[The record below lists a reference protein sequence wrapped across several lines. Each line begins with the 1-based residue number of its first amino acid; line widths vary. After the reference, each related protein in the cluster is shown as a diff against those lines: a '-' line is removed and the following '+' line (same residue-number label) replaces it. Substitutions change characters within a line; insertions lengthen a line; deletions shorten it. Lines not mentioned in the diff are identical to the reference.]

1 MKPFLR
7 LAIFG
12 VAIALPCAVESAP
25 EPDKYALVAAMGDR
39 FIAGHE
45 VTHTGS
51 RLPAWRKRPLEVEGD
66 GINKIVLASLDTV
79 VAKMHP
85 GSERIYFSVPLSKSV
100 QDRTRSLEENAFEV
114 AVGALRANPNRG
126 EWHRIVL
133 ITPSNRVMAE
143 EGLAA
148 DTQGMGLFTQGLCQ
162 SDIRDCDRRRTNS
175 GVEVTTPKGEKLKAD
190 RFVAP
195 YFFAKI
201 WILDPVS
208 LAVLDT
214 EVVTDHAK
222 YGDPDSDAMNQN
234 AVLDR
239 KFLTARI
246 VQQVET
252 STAEAVKRSELRGTV
267 EVNERGEAKPK

>member
-1 MKPFLR
+1 
-7 LAIFG
+7 
-12 VAIALPCAVESAP
+12 
-25 EPDKYALVAAMGDR
+25 
-39 FIAGHE
+39 
-45 VTHTGS
+45 
-51 RLPAWRKRPLEVEGD
+51 
-66 GINKIVLASLDTV
+66 
-79 VAKMHP
+79 
-85 GSERIYFSVPLSKSV
+85 
-100 QDRTRSLEENAFEV
+100 
-114 AVGALRANPNRG
+114 
-126 EWHRIVL
+126 
-133 ITPSNRVMAE
+133 MAE

-267 EVNERGEAKPK
+267 EVSERGEAKPK

>member
-7 LAIFG
+7 LAILG
-12 VAIALPCAVESAP
+12 VAIALPCAVEGATESN
-25 EPDKYALVAAMGDR
+25 KYALVAAMGDR

-45 VTHTGS
+45 VHQTGS

-85 GSERIYFSVPLSKSV
+85 DAQRIYFSVPLSKSV

-114 AVGALRANPNRG
+114 AVGALRANPKRG

-133 ITPSNRVMAE
+133 ITPSNRVVAN

-148 DTQGMGLFTQGLCQ
+148 DTQGMGLFSQGLCQ

-175 GVEVTTPKGEKLKAD
+175 GVEVTTPKGEKVKAD

-208 LAVLDT
+208 PLSSMQ
-214 EVVTDHAK
+214 EVVPTTEIRGSRFRRDE
-222 YGDPDSDAMNQN
+222 PECS
-234 AVLDR
+234 
-239 KFLTARI
+239 ARPQ
-246 VQQVET
+246 VPHRAHRQQVET
-252 STAEAVKRSELRGTV
+252 STAEAVKRSELRGKV
-267 EVNERGEAKPK
+267 EVKDIGEAKPK